1 MIYCNVNDQLA
12 TPSLIDHIEAAI
24 VGGLQQVDLP
34 LKHVFTEGLYQRIIH
49 MPAGTILTSR
59 VHKKEHP
66 FVVMQGCCI
75 VINETDGTR
84 ELVKAPYSGI
94 TKAGTRRALLIIT
107 DTIWATFH
115 VTDLKDHEQIIAE
128 FTDEAVNPL
137 IKKLQ

>member
-1 MIYCNVNDQLA
+1 VSEQIA

-24 VGGLQQVDLP
+24 VGGLVQIDLP
-34 LKHVFTEGLYQRIIH
+34 LKHVFTEGLYQRIIYI
-49 MPAGTILTSR
+49 PAGVALTSKI
-59 VHKKEHP
+59 HKKEHP
-66 FVVMQGCCI
+66 FVVLQGCVI

-84 ELVKAPYSGI
+84 EMVKAPYSGI
-94 TKAGTRRALLIIT
+94 TKAGTRRALLTIT